1 LLSVLC
7 AGPII
12 YTGVGILAVLSGGK
26 FLDYG
31 ALPLGFFIEASSQIR
46 AVGTLVIEVG
56 VTLGVAGAML
66 LIFEA
71 LSSGGPED
79 DAAMEDA

>member
-12 YTGVGILAVLSGGK
+12 YTGVGILAVLSGGN

-31 ALPLGFFIEASSQIR
+31 ALPLGFFIEAPSHIR
-46 AVGTLVIEVG
+46 AVGTLAIEVG
-56 VTLGVAGAML
+56 VTLGVAGAVL

-71 LSSGGPED
+71 LSSVDPED
-79 DAAMEDA
+79 DAPMEDA